1 MNAATHLS
9 PKQQWQTAEYGAAE
23 LRDDISDRGST
34 GEFSDQPKSH
44 RHDRVYMCTADP
56 SDRGKRHRRTHGTE
70 EKSVNDPAQREA
82 GHKRDKRATLRKHKN
97 DGRQTYK
104 QQQTSAAHLGHE

>member
-34 GEFSDQPKSH
+34 GEFSDQPNPIVTIGFIC
-44 RHDRVYMCTADP
+44 DR
-56 SDRGKRHRRTHGTE
+56 
-70 EKSVNDPAQREA
+70 
-82 GHKRDKRATLRKHKN
+82 
-97 DGRQTYK
+97 
-104 QQQTSAAHLGHE
+104 